1 VTSTYDPNAKPDF
14 GAGIVITDSNKFSGS
29 GFLDS
34 YTFLIKSCT
43 DIQTADDKDKAAL
56 GVAIGLG
63 VFAAAVDTVKMVINP
78 LGSLISAGLGWLIE
92 HVSFLREPLDML
104 MGDPDQIQL
113 LGQEVHAIAEAI
125 RQVGQEQLE
134 SLKGEIT
141 AWTGAAAEAF
151 SKLMQELAADFE
163 SKAHATEI
171 VGYLIHTNMAIIS
184 AARALFRDLITTV
197 LGDIISTMLIA
208 LATAAFTFGA
218 SIVAAVPVIVTQ
230 ASLTAASM
238 ASKST
243 AIVAQASR
251 SSIRMNDIVAGLN
264 RGARPGAGGPFRAP
278 PPPGRGGGGNPPRI
292 EMTPMPPRTDAPAP
306 PPRDAATP
314 PPRDAATPPPR
325 DDAATPP
332 PRDDAATPPPR
343 DDAATPPPRDDDASS
358 VNSNDSFQTAQTH
371 QSTPPPRD
379 DAATP
384 PPRDD
389 TATPPPRDD
398 AATPPPRDD
407 AATPPP
413 RDDAATPPPR
423 DDAAAPPT
431 TPWTKAH
438 ETWLKDKMPDAYNTY
453 KMNETWLKNNHPD
466 AFNSLKTWIAD
477 SDGIKEMWS
486 WPVKAAQDAARQ
498 MLDIEKTARAGA
510 ASEQPQ

>member
-230 ASLTAASM
+230 ASLTAASL

-243 AIVAQASR
+243 AIVAQAAR
-251 SSIRMNDIVAGLN
+251 SSGRMNDIVAGLN

-278 PPPGRGGGGNPPRI
+278 PPPGRGGGTPPRI
-292 EMTPMPPRTDAPAP
+292 EGPPTTPPRTD
-306 PPRDAATP
+306 TP
-314 PPRDAATPPPR
+314 TTPPPR
-325 DDAATPP
+325 DDAVTPP
-332 PRDDAATPPPR
+332 PRDDAV
-343 DDAATPPPRDDDASS
+343 TPPPRDDDASS
-358 VNSNDSFQTAQTH
+358 VNSNDSFHTAQTH
-371 QSTPPPRD
+371 QSTPPRD
-379 DAATP
+379 DAVTP

-389 TATPPPRDD
+389 AVTPPPRDDATTPPPRDDAVTPPPRDD
-398 AATPPPRDD
+398 AAP
-407 AATPPP
+407 
-413 RDDAATPPPR
+413 
-423 DDAAAPPT
+423 PPT

-453 KMNETWLKNNHPD
+453 KWNENWLKNNHPD
-466 AFNSLKTWIAD
+466 AFNALKLWVAD
-477 SDGIKEMWS
+477 SDGIKETWS

>member
-1 VTSTYDPNAKPDF
+1 MTSTFDPNAKPDMTP
-14 GAGIVITDSNKFSGS
+14 AVVITDSNKFSGS

-63 VFAAAVDTVKMVINP
+63 AFAAGVDTVKMVINP

-134 SLKGEIT
+134 SLKGDIS
-141 AWTGAAAEAF
+141 AWTGAAADAF
-151 SKLMQELAADFE
+151 TKLMQELAADFE

-184 AARALFRDLITTV
+184 AARALFRDLIATV

-218 SIVAAVPVIVTQ
+218 SIVAAVPIIVTQ
-230 ASLTAASM
+230 AGLTAASM
-238 ASKST
+238 ASKSA
-243 AIVAQASR
+243 AIVAQATR
-251 SSIRMNDIVAGLN
+251 SGGRMNEVIAGLN
-264 RGARPGAGGPFRAP
+264 RSARGGAGGPFRPPAPPVPARIEGPPPVTTPRPDTPTP
-278 PPPGRGGGGNPPRI
+278 PPP
-292 EMTPMPPRTDAPAP
+292 
-306 PPRDAATP
+306 AT
-314 PPRDAATPPPR
+314 R
-325 DDAATPP
+325 
-332 PRDDAATPPPR
+332 
-343 DDAATPPPRDDDASS
+343 PRDDDASS
-358 VNSNDSFQTAQTH
+358 VRSDDSFHSTRTH
-371 QSTPPPRD
+371 QSDDTVPPPPLPPRD
-379 DAATP
+379 ADAPIP
-384 PPRDD
+384 PPG
-389 TATPPPRDD
+389 
-398 AATPPPRDD
+398 
-407 AATPPP
+407 
-413 RDDAATPPPR
+413 
-423 DDAAAPPT
+423 

-453 KMNETWLKNNHPD
+453 KFNENWLKENHPD
-466 AFNSLKTWIAD
+466 AFNSLKSWIAD

-510 ASEQPQ
+510 APVWTP